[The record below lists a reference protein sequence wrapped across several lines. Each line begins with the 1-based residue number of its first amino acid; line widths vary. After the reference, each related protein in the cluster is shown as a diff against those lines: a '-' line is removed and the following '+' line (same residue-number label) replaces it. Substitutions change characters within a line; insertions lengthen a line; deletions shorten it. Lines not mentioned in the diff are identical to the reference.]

1 MTPCPGADGRLTTL
15 ERVSELSETTPQP
28 ARPPRTADPE
38 PPQDEVIRPLPPA
51 PRPVP
56 GQPYAQAPVPAAG
69 HPPRSATPP
78 PQPVAPAPQRI
89 PAEPGQPALGPQYA
103 QPEPGPQ
110 FAEPAP
116 GPHFADPQAA
126 PGPHAQAAP
135 GPQFADP
142 QAAPG
147 PHASPAPGPQFFE
160 RQPVPGPPFADVQ
173 VPQALPGR
181 PHVPTGPG
189 PQHVQPQAPTP
200 EPFGPQQPHG
210 VGGAQPGGP
219 AQGPQ
224 PAPGPGPA
232 QAPHAPTETPRTL
245 QYRFDGPEDAPVLVI
260 GPSLG
265 TTWHMWDRQIPELTQ
280 HWRVFRYDL
289 PGHGG
294 APAHAAPSVAELADR
309 LIATLDG
316 LGVQRFGYAGCSIGG
331 AVGADLALRHPH
343 RVASLALV
351 ASSPRFGTADEFRQR
366 GVIVRTNG
374 LEPMARTAPE
384 RWFTP
389 GFAAAQPAIV
399 EWAVQMVRTT
409 DPGCYIAACEALAAF
424 DIRDHLGRIGV
435 PTLVLVGAEDQVTGP
450 AEARTLVAGI
460 PDARLALVPGASH
473 LAPVEQPAAV
483 CDLLLTH
490 FSTAWQDAPAA
501 PPVPPLVPGP
511 ATPATSFAP
520 IAEIAPASGLPEA
533 AGPQRESG
541 HERGTKVRREV
552 LGDAHVDAVNASTDV
567 FTEDFQELVT
577 RYAWGEVWSREGLDR
592 RTRSCITLTALVAS
606 GHLEGLA
613 AHVRAAL
620 RNGLTPAEIKE
631 VLLQSAVYCGIPAA
645 GAAFTIAQS
654 VIQEETTP
662 PA

>member
-1 MTPCPGADGRLTTL
+1 M
-15 ERVSELSETTPQP
+15 
-28 ARPPRTADPE
+28 
-38 PPQDEVIRPLPPA
+38 
-51 PRPVP
+51 
-56 GQPYAQAPVPAAG
+56 
-69 HPPRSATPP
+69 AT
-78 PQPVAPAPQRI
+78 
-89 PAEPGQPALGPQYA
+89 E
-103 QPEPGPQ
+103 
-110 FAEPAP
+110 
-116 GPHFADPQAA
+116 
-126 PGPHAQAAP
+126 
-135 GPQFADP
+135 
-142 QAAPG
+142 
-147 PHASPAPGPQFFE
+147 
-160 RQPVPGPPFADVQ
+160 
-173 VPQALPGR
+173 
-181 PHVPTGPG
+181 
-189 PQHVQPQAPTP
+189 
-200 EPFGPQQPHG
+200 
-210 VGGAQPGGP
+210 
-219 AQGPQ
+219 
-224 PAPGPGPA
+224 
-232 QAPHAPTETPRTL
+232 TL

-265 TTWHMWDRQIPELTQ
+265 TTWHMWDRQIPELAQ

-294 APAHAAPSVAELADR
+294 APARPASSVAELADR

-316 LGVQRFGYAGCSIGG
+316 LGVQRFGYLGCSIAG
-331 AVGADLALRHPH
+331 AVGTDLALRHPH

-389 GFAAAQPAIV
+389 GFAASQPAIV

-460 PDARLALVPGASH
+460 PDARLALVPVASH

-483 CDLLLTH
+483 SDLLLTH
-490 FSTAWQDAPAA
+490 FSTAWQDAPTTAS
-501 PPVPPLVPGP
+501 VPSLVPGP
-511 ATPATSFAP
+511 ATPAPFVPVAP
-520 IAEIAPASGLPEA
+520 VAEIAPAPDAPEA
-533 AGPQRESG
+533 AGPQPDSR
-541 HERGTKVRREV
+541 HERGTAMRREV
-552 LGDAHVDAVNASTDV
+552 LGDAHVDAVTAATDA

-577 RYAWGEVWSREGLDR
+577 RYEWGEAWSRDGLDR
-592 RTRSCITLTALVAS
+592 RTRSCVTLTALVAS

-613 AHVRAAL
+613 AHTRAAL

-631 VLLQSAVYCGIPAA
+631 VLLQTAVYCGIPAA

>member
-1 MTPCPGADGRLTTL
+1 MPCPPLGGGAPGFPEAAQPDRAPLAPPAPQGPFA
-15 ERVSELSETTPQP
+15 PQP
-28 ARPPRTADPE
+28 PHIAAAPQAAVADRPGPGPQTAHAVPGPRTA
-38 PPQDEVIRPLPPA
+38 
-51 PRPVP
+51 
-56 GQPYAQAPVPAAG
+56 
-69 HPPRSATPP
+69 ST
-78 PQPVAPAPQRI
+78 
-89 PAEPGQPALGPQYA
+89 
-103 QPEPGPQ
+103 
-110 FAEPAP
+110 
-116 GPHFADPQAA
+116 PQA
-126 PGPHAQAAP
+126 GQ
-135 GPQFADP
+135 
-142 QAAPG
+142 
-147 PHASPAPGPQFFE
+147 PAPGPQAA
-160 RQPVPGPPFADVQ
+160 PDPLGPHTTPA
-173 VPQALPGR
+173 PQAA
-181 PHVPTGPG
+181 HAVPGPG
-189 PQHVQPQAPTP
+189 PQGTQG
-200 EPFGPQQPHG
+200 GPQGPPAPPAPQ
-210 VGGAQPGGP
+210 GAQTP
-219 AQGPQ
+219 A
-224 PAPGPGPA
+224 AA
-232 QAPHAPTETPRTL
+232 PRTL

-265 TTWHMWDRQIPELTQ
+265 TTWHMWDRQIPELSQ
-280 HWRVFRYDL
+280 HWRIFRYDL

-294 APAHAAPSVAELADR
+294 APAHAAASVAELGDR
-309 LIATLDG
+309 LLATLDG

-331 AVGADLALRHPH
+331 AIGADLALRHPH

-351 ASSPRFGTADEFRQR
+351 ASSPRFGTADEFRRR

-424 DIRDHLGRIGV
+424 DIRGALGRIGV

-483 CDLLLTH
+483 SDLLLMH
-490 FSTAWQDAPAA
+490 FSTAWQQDTSAAIPVLPHVTAPAA
-501 PPVPPLVPGP
+501 PSTPFVPV
-511 ATPATSFAP
+511 
-520 IAEIAPASGLPEA
+520 AEIAPATA
-533 AGPQRESG
+533 APDAAPAPDDRYEQ
-541 HERGTKVRREV
+541 GTKVRREV
-552 LGDAHVDAVNASTDV
+552 LGDAHVDAVNNTADA

-577 RYAWGEVWSREGLDR
+577 RYAWGEVWSRDGLDR
-592 RTRSCITLTALVAS
+592 RTRSVITLTALVTS

-613 AHVRAAL
+613 AHTRAAL

-631 VLLQSAVYCGIPAA
+631 VLLQSAVYSGIPAA
-645 GAAFTIAQS
+645 GAAFAVAQK